1 MEKKKHISLRA
12 IIAFA
17 LILGVL
23 IPVLNGVV
31 VPVSAAEGSSA
42 PLELSSVIHV
52 DGDGGSVLTSAI
64 DAINLWRKSTSLGK
78 AGRLAVKIPMNEK
91 SLSDIKEFY
100 VRMSNPHT
108 DTTFSRDVDFCLVD
122 HNNVMYG
129 WRADSSDVTSGSKGY
144 RAAVIKEGNPGIPGN
159 CGTVEA
165 NTRNYWADKVY
176 ANAEYWYIH
185 KVSEWQQRTNDTA
198 GFATQPGQSFDRA
211 NVKYAVFQVPLS
223 FENLNLNIGQ
233 IWGKKSDDTF
243 KILFDPAEID
253 VKKITMFSTATN
265 GSTSDYQLT
274 KMRAGEVV
282 VPASASANS
291 AMRMEIPTNIS
302 QYNGVS
308 FEVDLTDCAS
318 DLFMNKYVA
327 DYSDGNKEVWYSN
340 DGLAMFYP
348 EPGTKFYN
356 EKGSSYSGEL
366 NVIPAGFKGTIVVAF
381 CTFKPN
387 PGTETKDNVMDLSK
401 ANDERLGFT
410 IQPKG
415 SYPFTGSF
423 ILKNVKLVS
432 DAMVEYWVLQY
443 LLRPDGRY
451 NEAVMTK
458 QTAIAGGPAYAP
470 AQTVTNYQNTGK
482 TCVLEKATLTGDGAY
497 MDGSNFRPY
506 KINDGGVASWGYRP
520 RVYYRESSGYTIEKV
535 FGLDNLPTTIATNE
549 YSEAAL
555 KSKLPQGGITVGN
568 SGGGLLQL
576 EGSWKITKGSNSVTV
591 KFTPT
596 DMPTWLKDTNGVL
609 TREIP
614 LVQEKEEPTP
624 TEKPGEGSNT
634 PATEKPAPTE
644 KPDSGTK
651 EPEKTENTPTQTPT
665 QSTQKPTQSTQNS
678 TQSTQKPSGGTQ
690 TSKQEETKAT
700 ENPTEATEVP
710 EETETAPTEAEDTI
724 PGRIEI
730 TTKPEKLNYAVGDTF
745 DTKGLVVTL
754 VYGNGD
760 EEVLTEAEYTVSSPD
775 MSVEGTQIVTVTS
788 GKMTASFNITIAAES
803 DGGSAVGVIIGVA
816 AGVLAVAVVAVLV
829 VLKRRMKS

>member
-1 MEKKKHISLRA
+1 MKKHRA
-12 IIAFA
+12 WRAMTAFA

-91 SLSDIKEFY
+91 SLSDIEEFY

-233 IWGKKSDDTF
+233 IWGKKSDGTF
-243 KILFDPAEID
+243 KILFDPAKID
-253 VKKITMFSTATN
+253 VKNITMFSTATN

-282 VPASASANS
+282 VPASASDNS

-356 EKGSSYSGEL
+356 EKGASYSGEL

-520 RVYYRESSGYTIEKV
+520 RVYYHKQGGYTINKV
-535 FGLDNLPTTIATNE
+535 FGLDQLPDKILDAEYDKDALEEKLPT
-549 YSEAAL
+549 
-555 KSKLPQGGITVGN
+555 GGITVGN
-568 SGGGLLQL
+568 DGNGLLQL
-576 EGSWKITKGSNSVTV
+576 TGNWSITKNENDVTV
-591 KFTPT
+591 KFTPNPQLP
-596 DMPTWLKDTNGVL
+596 DWLNDNKNVL
-609 TREIP
+609 TRTIT
-614 LVQEKEEPTP
+614 LV
-624 TEKPGEGSNT
+624 
-634 PATEKPAPTE
+634 
-644 KPDSGTK
+644 
-651 EPEKTENTPTQTPT
+651 
-665 QSTQKPTQSTQNS
+665 KPT
-678 TQSTQKPSGGTQ
+678 G
-690 TSKQEETKAT
+690 
-700 ENPTEATEVP
+700 
-710 EETETAPTEAEDTI
+710 
-724 PGRIEI
+724 IEI
-730 TTKPEKLNYAVGDTF
+730 ATKPNKLNYTVGDEFKT
-745 DTKGLVVTL
+745 DGLTVELYYSNGEKEILDAKDYTVSTPDMTKAGTEKITVT
-754 VYGNGD
+754 YGTLSTSF
-760 EEVLTEAEYTVSSPD
+760 EITVKAKVPEKIEVTAKPAKVEYTVGDSFMTEGLEVTLCFNNGEVEALAEKDYTVSTPD
-775 MSVEGTQIVTVTS
+775 MSTAGVKTVKVTYE
-788 GKMTASFNITIAAES
+788 KMTASFEITVSEAENSGIGTGAVIGIAA
-803 DGGSAVGVIIGVA
+803 VLIILCA
-816 AGVLAVAVVAVLV
+816 ALIVLWFWW
-829 VLKRRMKS
+829 KRRVKE